1 MAGLS
6 WLVMVGE
13 VVARADQSAGQLAV
27 TCRADQVT
35 HLALG
40 PNLFA
45 WPTGEAADAAGDST
59 APEYRYRYSY
69 RYRYRYR
76 YRYIRRYRDRIQVG
90 EFFLT
95 LNDLQID
102 K

>member
-45 WPTGEAADAAGDST
+45 WPTGEAAEAGEVAGDST

-76 YRYIRRYRDRIQVG
+76 YRYIYSTYADTETGYRWVS
-90 EFFLT
+90 FF
-95 LNDLQID
+95 
-102 K
+102 